1 MKINGTG
8 PVHPSAARRKG
19 AAKGPNAS
27 SFATELSSPSPAV
40 GGEVARQIEALGG
53 LLALQEVADPTE
65 ERRRGK
71 ARGDEILASLDQIR
85 LGLLDGRIPVGN
97 LKALVKTLR
106 DDRIEI
112 SDPGLRGVLQE
123 IELRAAVEL
132 AKLGQMA

>member
-27 SFATELSSPSPAV
+27 SFATQLSSTPPSA

-53 LLALQEVADPTE
+53 LLALQEISDPGE

-85 LGLLDGRIPVGN
+85 IGLLDGRIPVQN

-106 DDRIEI
+106 DDRLVI
-112 SDPGLRGVLQE
+112 SDPGLRGVLDE

-132 AKLGQMA
+132 AKLGQMS

>member
-27 SFATELSSPSPAV
+27 SFATELSSPSPTV

-53 LLALQEVADPTE
+53 LLALQEVADPE

-112 SDPGLRGVLQE
+112 SDPGLRGVLEE